1 MWNLRSP
8 TRYRTHTHYLE
19 RQGPNCWTTREVPL
33 LYFLIALINM
43 LSNLTGFLVEC
54 LLALK
59 QGQELCLSLP

>member
-8 TRYRTHTHYLE
+8 TRYRIHTHYLE
-19 RQGPNCWTTREVPL
+19 RQSPNHWITSEVPL

-43 LSNLTGFLVEC
+43 LSSLTGFLVEC
-54 LLALK
+54 LLTLK